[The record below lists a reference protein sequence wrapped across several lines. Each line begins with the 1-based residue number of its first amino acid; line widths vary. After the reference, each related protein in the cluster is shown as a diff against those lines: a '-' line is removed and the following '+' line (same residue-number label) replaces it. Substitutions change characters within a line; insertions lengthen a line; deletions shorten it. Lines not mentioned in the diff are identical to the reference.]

1 MREEKG
7 GNGLKRALKKGFL
20 IRFFS
25 DREVLGLKAQE
36 LPGF

>member
-20 IRFFS
+20 IRFFQI
-25 DREVLGLKAQE
+25 VMCWGLKAQE